1 MKLSEIHLSSHD
13 YEVFHLLLKSLE
25 RQAGAADKLRGEI
38 ARAIVCDAATLP
50 RGTVGINSRVR
61 LQDLGSG
68 EIEEY
73 VLTLPA
79 GADPAR
85 QRLSVLAP
93 IGTALLGYHEG
104 DEVTWPTPGG
114 ERRFRILHVQ
124 PEPPAPAW
132 PFSAL
137 SGAGRTG

>member
-1 MKLSEIHLSSHD
+1 MSLPSIHLSSHD
-13 YEVFHLLLKSLE
+13 YEILHLLLKSLE
-25 RQAGAADKLRGEI
+25 RQADAADKLRGEI
-38 ARAIVCDAATLP
+38 ARATVCDVATLP

-61 LQDLGSG
+61 LQELGGG
-68 EIEEY
+68 EVEEY

-104 DEVTWPTPGG
+104 DEITWPTPGG
-114 ERRFRILHVQ
+114 ERRFRILSVT

-132 PFSAL
+132 PFPAL
-137 SGAGRTG
+137 SGVGRAN